1 MFRRIPRFPLRRL
14 AGSGTES
21 SMTVYA
27 SINIKE
33 DEGEKRGC
41 TDSSANNYD
50 ENANEDDG
58 SCEYDSQS

>member
-1 MFRRIPRFPLRRL
+1 
-14 AGSGTES
+14 
-21 SMTVYA
+21 MTVYA

-33 DEGEKRGC
+33 DQGATRGC